1 MKGNGEM
8 IEEDQILLGMRGQFY
23 LKNTLQELQKFLSKN
38 DNIRN
43 FLIIRVNGWIIWGT
57 FISKSMNITSISS
70 PTLKIIILFDRYM
83 YVGLFS
89 QNSL

>member
-43 FLIIRVNGWIIWGT
+43 FLIIRVNGWII
-57 FISKSMNITSISS
+57 
-70 PTLKIIILFDRYM
+70 
-83 YVGLFS
+83 
-89 QNSL
+89 